1 MQKYV
6 QKPAQEN
13 NRCRTVELWGWIV
26 INPVP
31 GQLVSFQLH
40 QMSKRPRLQITKILK
55 T

>member
-26 INPVP
+26 INPVS
-31 GQLVSFQLH
+31 GQSYSTLDKFDHFVICNLMH
-40 QMSKRPRLQITKILK
+40 II
-55 T
+55 